1 MGIRLDPTFYPSP
14 KVAMRAPPEKLAY
27 VACLYEGTGINKPDF
42 IAVVDTDPQSPT
54 FSKILGKVELPHVG
68 DELHHFGW
76 NACSSALCPNG
87 KPYLERRYL
96 IVPGLRSSR
105 IYIIDVKENP
115 KSPKLVKTIEPEE
128 VISKSGYS
136 RLHTVHCGPDG
147 IYISALGNEA
157 GEGPGGILVLDHFS
171 FEVLGKWEVDRKD
184 QYLAYDFWW
193 NLPNEVM
200 VTSEWAVPN
209 TIENGLKLE
218 HLKDRYGN
226 RLHFWDLSKR
236 KKISSVTLGQENR
249 MALEIRPF
257 HDPTKL
263 SGFVNVVVS
272 LKDLSSS
279 IWYWFYEDN
288 KWQAE
293 KVIEIPAEPTEGGL
307 PEILKPFKV
316 VPPLVTDI
324 DLTLDDKYLYVSLW
338 GIGEV
343 RQYDVSDPFRPR
355 ETGRVKLG
363 GILHRADHP
372 LGYKLTGAPQM
383 LEVSRD
389 GKRIYVTN
397 SLYSTWDNQFYPE
410 GIRGWLV
417 RLNAENGLS
426 IDKEFFV
433 NFGEARA
440 HQVRLHGGDA
450 SSDSYCYS

>member
-200 VTSEWAVPN
+200 VTSEW
-209 TIENGLKLE
+209 GS
-218 HLKDRYGN
+218 D
-226 RLHFWDLSKR
+226 
-236 KKISSVTLGQENR
+236 
-249 MALEIRPF
+249 F
-257 HDPTKL
+257 H
-263 SGFVNVVVS
+263 
-272 LKDLSSS
+272 
-279 IWYWFYEDN
+279 
-288 KWQAE
+288 
-293 KVIEIPAEPTEGGL
+293 
-307 PEILKPFKV
+307 
-316 VPPLVTDI
+316 
-324 DLTLDDKYLYVSLW
+324 
-338 GIGEV
+338 
-343 RQYDVSDPFRPR
+343 
-355 ETGRVKLG
+355 
-363 GILHRADHP
+363 
-372 LGYKLTGAPQM
+372 
-383 LEVSRD
+383 
-389 GKRIYVTN
+389 
-397 SLYSTWDNQFYPE
+397 
-410 GIRGWLV
+410 
-417 RLNAENGLS
+417 
-426 IDKEFFV
+426 
-433 NFGEARA
+433 
-440 HQVRLHGGDA
+440 
-450 SSDSYCYS
+450 